1 MMVMMFSV
9 TGGAT
14 LVLHIILFRH
24 ATENGYYKC
33 FLTALPNPYLDFDES
48 DSSIHR
54 FPHIHGT
61 CMELPEF
68 SRIPVTPYP

>member
-48 DSSIHR
+48 DFHTSMGHAGNSR
-54 FPHIHGT
+54 NSR
-61 CMELPEF
+61 EF
-68 SRIPVTPYP
+68 R